1 MIKKKK
7 RIAEEINASS
17 MADITFLLLIFF
29 LVTTTISSDKGIKFV
44 LPTKVPPNQ
53 TETGVKVKGVVNIFL
68 NDENRILLG
77 SKGKEEEVD
86 ITQVKQRLQVLEK
99 EIKGRGDSIT
109 VSVKAME
116 GSTYKAYLD
125 IIDQI
130 TSAKI
135 KRISLAQ

>member
-1 MIKKKK
+1 MLKKKK

-29 LVTTTISSDKGIKFV
+29 LVTTTISSDKGLRFV
-44 LPTKVPPNQ
+44 LPPKVPADQKADNI
-53 TETGVKVKGVVNIFL
+53 KVKGVVNIFL

-77 SKGKEEEVD
+77 TKGKEEEVD
-86 ITQVKQRLQVLEK
+86 ISQVKSHLQVLEK
-99 EIKGRGDSIT
+99 EIRGKGDSIT

-116 GSTYKAYLD
+116 GSTYKAYLE

-130 TSAKI
+130 YSARI

>member
-1 MIKKKK
+1 MIQRKK

-44 LPTKVPPNQ
+44 LPPKADAN
-53 TETGVKVKGVVNIFL
+53 EAGAKMKGVVNIFIS
-68 NDENRILLG
+68 DENRILLG
-77 SKGKEEEVD
+77 TKNKEEEVD
-86 ITQVKQRLQVLEK
+86 ISQVKPRLQVLQK
-99 EIKGRGDSIT
+99 EITAKGDSIV

-116 GSTYKAYLD
+116 GSTYKTYLD